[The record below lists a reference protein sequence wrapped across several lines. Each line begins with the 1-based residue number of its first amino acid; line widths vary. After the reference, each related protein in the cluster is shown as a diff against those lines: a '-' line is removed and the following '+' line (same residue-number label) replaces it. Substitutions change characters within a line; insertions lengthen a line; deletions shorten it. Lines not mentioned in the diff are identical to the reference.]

1 MDTREHILAI
11 AQRLVQQRGFNGF
24 SYADIAQEV
33 GIRKA
38 SLHHHFPSKADLGVA
53 LVDVYSAQFDSE
65 LLRIEKFFTS
75 AQAKLKAYAG
85 IYRASLEADRICMC
99 GMLGTETLTLDA
111 AMLPKLKRFFIRN
124 TEWLAQVLAEGKS
137 QGELEF
143 ADAAADH
150 ARVILSTLQGAS
162 LVCRSTGDLDTFD
175 RTCALLIRSFSR
187 KG

>member
-1 MDTREHILAI
+1 MDTREHILDI

-24 SYADIAQEV
+24 SYADIAEEV

-65 LLRIEKFFTS
+65 LLRIEKAFPS
-75 AQAKLKAYAG
+75 ALARLNAYAG
-85 IYRASLEADRICMC
+85 IYRASLEAQRICMC

-111 AMLPKLKRFFIRN
+111 AMLPKLKRFFVRN

-137 QGELEF
+137 QGEL
-143 ADAAADH
+143 ALDGAAADH
-150 ARVILSTLQGAS
+150 ARVMLATLQGAS

-175 RTCALLIRSFSR
+175 RTTALLIANFSR